1 MSAASDQATRL
12 IASGQSAQAIS
23 ILEQAGQGG
32 DVDALYL
39 LAVHRLAGEI
49 TPRDLP
55 AARILLR
62 KARTIGH
69 VDAALMEVALT
80 ANGSGGMPDWQAA
93 LKLLEEA
100 AQNDPLAEQQL
111 ALVRAMSLAPD
122 GSPTR
127 LPVGAALSDSPR
139 ILLFHN
145 FATRAECEHIA
156 GAAAP
161 HLQRS
166 VVADP
171 VTGALREHPI
181 RTSDGALIG
190 PAREDL
196 VLAAINRRIA
206 AISGTNLVQG
216 EPLTVL
222 RYAPGQQYRPH
233 LDTLPDVSNQRVMTV
248 ILYLNEGFGGGET
261 VFVHTGARI
270 TPRGGDA
277 ILFDNCTADGK
288 PDPRSA
294 HAGLPVTAGS
304 KWIATRWIRARPL
317 DLWAVGE
324 S

>member
-12 IASGQSAQAIS
+12 IASGQTAQAIS
-23 ILEQAGQGG
+23 MLEQAGKSG

-49 TPRDLP
+49 APRDL
-55 AARILLR
+55 ASARSLLQR
-62 KARTIGH
+62 ARTIGH
-69 VDAALMEVALT
+69 VDAALMEIALT
-80 ANGSGGMPDWQAA
+80 ANGSGGKPDWHAA
-93 LKLLEEA
+93 LRLLEEA
-100 AQNDPLAEQQL
+100 AGKDPLAEKQL
-111 ALVRAMSLAPD
+111 ELVRAMSLAKD
-122 GSPTR
+122 GSPAS
-127 LPVGAALSDSPR
+127 LPVGSALSDRPR
-139 ILLFHN
+139 LVLFRN

-171 VTGALREHPI
+171 VTGALKEHPI

-196 VLAAINRRIA
+196 VLGAINRRIA
-206 AISGTNLVQG
+206 AISGTDYAQG

-233 LDTLPDVSNQRVMTV
+233 LDTLPDAANQRVMTV
-248 ILYLNEGFGGGET
+248 IIYLNEGFGGGET
-261 VFVHTGARI
+261 VFVNLGARI
-270 TPRGGDA
+270 KPRGGDA
-277 ILFDNCTADGK
+277 ILFDNCTPDGK
-288 PDPRSA
+288 PDARSA
-294 HAGLPVTAGS
+294 HAGMPVTAGS

-317 DLWAVGE
+317 DLWA
-324 S
+324 SARD